1 MKKVLLG
8 LGLVISG
15 SLMAQKP
22 ASADSKF
29 SLEGLINY
37 NANDGM
43 NWTAPSLRMRYFV
56 NDNIAARLQFGFG
69 GDGSSVASMPS
80 KETHTYVDASNASN
94 TGTVEI
100 DRGQWDMK
108 IGGEYHLK
116 GTDRMSPYFAGT
128 IGFGKGSEK
137 QTWTNVFYSDP
148 NDPSSPLA
156 YANGFSA
163 NASGGFSTFSWG
175 LGAGFD
181 YYVVENLYVGMEFNL
196 TSTKVSEDN
205 TESTVTTPLGEI
217 KSSTPCSTYSYTNIG
232 AAHGS
237 IRIGWRF

>member
-22 ASADSKF
+22 ASDASQF

-56 NDNIAARLQFGFG
+56 NDNIAARVQFGFG
-69 GDGSSVASMPS
+69 DGSPTPS
-80 KETHTYVDASNASN
+80 KESYTLYENMDGTGAS
-94 TGTVEI
+94 GTVDI
-100 DRGQWDMK
+100 KRGSWNSQ
-108 IGGEYHLK
+108 IGAEYHLTGNDK
-116 GTDRMSPYFAGT
+116 MSPYFFG
-128 IGFGKGSEK
+128 GLLFGKGSYEENWATASQDPATGDYAYDATIK
-137 QTWTNVFYSDP
+137 TAAITAGSSSFGWT
-148 NDPSSPLA
+148 
-156 YANGFSA
+156 
-163 NASGGFSTFSWG
+163 
-175 LGAGFD
+175 LGAGLD
-181 YYVVENLYVGMEFNL
+181 YYVVENLYVGLEMGLQSSSVKYTDVTTDITFA
-196 TSTKVSEDN
+196 DN
-205 TESTVTTPLGEI
+205 TTMKFVDGPSKLSFTTL
-217 KSSTPCSTYSYTNIG
+217 G

>member
-56 NDNIAARLQFGFG
+56 NDNIAARVQFGFG
-69 GDGSSVASMPS
+69 DGSPTPS
-80 KETHTYVDASNASN
+80 KESYTLYENGDGTGA
-94 TGTVEI
+94 TGTVDI
-100 DRGQWDMK
+100 NRGSWNSQ
-108 IGGEYHLK
+108 IGAEYHLTGNDK
-116 GTDRMSPYFAGT
+116 MSPYFFGG
-128 IGFGKGSEK
+128 ILFGKGSYEENWASAS
-137 QTWTNVFYSDP
+137 QDP
-148 NDPSSPLA
+148 
-156 YANGFSA
+156 
-163 NASGGFSTFSWG
+163 ASGDYAYDATIKTAGITAGSSSFGWT
-175 LGAGFD
+175 LGAGLD
-181 YYVVENLYVGMEFNL
+181 YYVAENLYLGLEMGLQSASVKYTDVTTDITFA
-196 TSTKVSEDN
+196 DN
-205 TESTVTTPLGEI
+205 TTMKFVDGPSKLGFT
-217 KSSTPCSTYSYTNIG
+217 SLG

>member
-22 ASADSKF
+22 ASDASKF

-56 NDNIAARLQFGFG
+56 NDNIAARVQFGFG
-69 GDGSSVASMPS
+69 DGSPTPS
-80 KETHTYVDASNASN
+80 KESYTLYENGDGTGA
-94 TGTVEI
+94 TGTVDI
-100 DRGQWDMK
+100 NRGSWNSQ
-108 IGGEYHLK
+108 IGAEYHLTGNDK
-116 GTDRMSPYFAGT
+116 MSPYFFG
-128 IGFGKGSEK
+128 GVLFGKGSYEE
-137 QTWTNVFYSDP
+137 TWATAGVDQNGDYTYDATIKSAGITAG
-148 NDPSSPLA
+148 SSSF
-156 YANGFSA
+156 GW
-163 NASGGFSTFSWG
+163 T
-175 LGAGFD
+175 LGAGLD
-181 YYVVENLYVGMEFNL
+181 YYVAENLYLGLEMGLQAASVKYTDVTTDITFA
-196 TSTKVSEDN
+196 DN
-205 TESTVTTPLGEI
+205 TTMKFVDGPSKLNFTSL
-217 KSSTPCSTYSYTNIG
+217 G

>member
-22 ASADSKF
+22 ASDASHF

-56 NDNIAARLQFGFG
+56 NDNIAARVQFGFG
-69 GDGSSVASMPS
+69 DGSPTPS
-80 KETHTYVDASNASN
+80 KESYTYYENMDGTGAS
-94 TGTVEI
+94 GTVDI
-100 DRGQWDMK
+100 KRGSWNSQ
-108 IGGEYHLK
+108 IGAEYHLTGNDK
-116 GTDRMSPYFAGT
+116 MSPYFFG
-128 IGFGKGSEK
+128 GVLFGKGSYEEN
-137 QTWTNVFYSDP
+137 W
-148 NDPSSPLA
+148 
-156 YANGFSA
+156 A
-163 NASGGFSTFSWG
+163 NAGSSSFGWT
-175 LGAGFD
+175 LGAGLD
-181 YYVVENLYVGMEFNL
+181 YYVAENLYLGLEMGLQSSSVKYTDVTTDITFA
-196 TSTKVSEDN
+196 DN
-205 TESTVTTPLGEI
+205 TTMKIIDGPSKLGFT
-217 KSSTPCSTYSYTNIG
+217 SLG